1 MTTNMISWWFDVVS
15 NTTINA
21 ANFQAIKDHVGV
33 FSRVHPCNE
42 NLLLDGNLTEWWG
55 DSEFINSWNEPL
67 QAFDSVKILPYLVD
81 IDNSTMM
88 HMVMENSTAFIKDAV
103 AIAKEYSFDGWFIDY
118 EDEYPPDSDP
128 NSGNFAAFLSELGD
142 ALHDE
147 GMELTVCVAAWTPL
161 LSNYKT
167 LAGSSVDELQQMS
180 TYAMSNPA
188 DYEPFITDYFSK
200 VGDLDKAGVGIGV
213 YYDGGEYEQEWD
225 ENSARSF
232 IQYVSKNG
240 GTRLDIFRLLK
251 DGAADWPKA
260 DWWWDVLEE
269 FVHENID

>member
-1 MTTNMISWWFDVVS
+1 M
-15 NTTINA
+15 
-21 ANFQAIKDHVGV
+21 Q
-33 FSRVHPCNE
+33 
-42 NLLLDGNLTEWWG
+42 
-55 DSEFINSWNEPL
+55 SE
-67 QAFDSVKILPYLVD
+67 
-81 IDNSTMM
+81 
-88 HMVMENSTAFIKDAV
+88 
-103 AIAKEYSFDGWFIDY
+103 
-118 EDEYPPDSDP
+118 
-128 NSGNFAAFLSELGD
+128 NFAAFLSELGD

-161 LSNYKT
+161 LSDYKT

-225 ENSARSF
+225 EDSARAF

-260 DWWWDVLEE
+260 DWWLDVLEE
-269 FVHENID
+269 FVHKNSD